1 MRESLL
7 LLATAMLIIMALG
20 CKELSVTK
28 DAGSVITTRTPT
40 ANTYTRADSNADANA
55 DANANSHGHLG
66 HENGADADLPTADP
80 DADSNPR
87 AQHLPAESSH
97 PECSYKQAANT

>member
-1 MRESLL
+1 MREGLL

-40 ANTYTRADSNADANA
+40 ATPTPTPTPTRRADTRADADADADSNADANA
-55 DANANSHGHLG
+55 DAN
-66 HENGADADLPTADP
+66 TFT
-80 DADSNPR
+80 R
-87 AQHLPAESSH
+87 ARHLPAESSH